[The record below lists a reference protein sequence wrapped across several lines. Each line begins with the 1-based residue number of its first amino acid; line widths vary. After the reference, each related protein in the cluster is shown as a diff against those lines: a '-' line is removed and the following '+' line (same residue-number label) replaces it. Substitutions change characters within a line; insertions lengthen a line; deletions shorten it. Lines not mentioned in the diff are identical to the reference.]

1 MLVGSCRN
9 GEITANAVQSQFAQ
23 VLGTNQ
29 EASGVLL
36 ELAYL
41 LPDDQQGKALADAA
55 ARRGDSSTV
64 LPDSAKDMMSAN
76 KWQPMD
82 RSRISAAAD
91 ELAIRQTAA
100 AKARDCMVDERIAS
114 SSSAESSFRPA
125 INRSPRPAFDQV
137 AQELHKD
144 VRGPKRQ
151 RGSDTRHAVGGHGC
165 HNAAGVLVW
174 VRQDMR
180 IHDNS
185 PLVRAAEVVKRDGGH
200 VTIVHI
206 HSPDEDGDDYQSG
219 ESCL

>member
-1 MLVGSCRN
+1 M
-9 GEITANAVQSQFAQ
+9 QSHFAQ

-29 EASGVLL
+29 EASGILL

-55 ARRGDSSTV
+55 ARPGDTSTM

-114 SSSAESSFRPA
+114 NSSAESSLRPA
-125 INRSPRPAFDQV
+125 IDRSPRPAFDQV
-137 AQELHKD
+137 AQGLHKD
-144 VRGPKRQ
+144 VRDPKRQ
-151 RGSDTRHAVGGHGC
+151 RGSDPGAVGGHGC

-185 PLVRAAEVVKRDGGH
+185 PLVRAAEVAKRDGGH